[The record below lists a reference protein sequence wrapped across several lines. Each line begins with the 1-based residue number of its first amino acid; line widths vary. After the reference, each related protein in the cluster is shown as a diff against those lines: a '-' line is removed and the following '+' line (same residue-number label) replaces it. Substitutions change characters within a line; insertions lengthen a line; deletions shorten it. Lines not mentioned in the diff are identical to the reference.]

1 MNFGKI
7 KGEIYN
13 LGLSEANLTKEQL
26 CNKIQEVIS
35 DFNYVISKEGTD
47 EDKRDYF
54 VSNEKIE
61 KKGFKAKFKLEN
73 GIKELVKLYSS
84 PNFVPS
90 KNY

>member
-1 MNFGKI
+1 MNFEKI

-35 DFNYVISKEGTD
+35 DFNYVISKDGTD

-61 KKGFKAKFKLEN
+61 KKVLKQSLNWKME
-73 GIKELVKLYSS
+73 
-84 PNFVPS
+84 
-90 KNY
+90 